1 MSKGEKG
8 EMSMRAIEC
17 GLIKII
23 TMKSLNSEYPALCDI
38 YGAVLSYFIN
48 GLKIK
53 EEKTI
58 EVKKKI
64 ILNNIFD
71 ACVVCL

>member
-1 MSKGEKG
+1 MSIGENG
-8 EMSMRAIEC
+8 ERSIRAIEC

-23 TMKSLNSEYPALCDI
+23 TMKSLHSEYPSLCDI
-38 YGAVLSYFIN
+38 YGGVLLYFIN
-48 GLKIK
+48 GLKIR

-58 EVKKKI
+58 EEKKRI